1 MCPSPGCISP
11 SMGAHSVL
19 TENILISYQ
28 SALAM
33 GTVTN
38 QILCYKHATELHHYN
53 DCVVHAHD
61 RFGFLSRFVC
71 PVPPELKHEILVWR
85 QTAQRINP
93 ASREE
98 TAVKC
103 LLMQK
108 VLNLESLL
116 RKMMKTFQRL
126 KEKHWKQKKVVI
138 SKNAF
143 ITSRRN
149 TFLHRHRIIYTHCC
163 IIGAYCLN

>member
-1 MCPSPGCISP
+1 MLHTAI
-11 SMGAHSVL
+11 
-19 TENILISYQ
+19 
-28 SALAM
+28 
-33 GTVTN
+33 
-38 QILCYKHATELHHYN
+38 ELHHYN
-53 DCVVHAHD
+53 DCVVLVYN
-61 RFGFLSRFVC
+61 RRLSPLLIRLFFF
-71 PVPPELKHEILVWR
+71 PPELKHEILVWR

-126 KEKHWKQKKVVI
+126 KRQ
-138 SKNAF
+138 
-143 ITSRRN
+143 TQ
-149 TFLHRHRIIYTHCC
+149 
-163 IIGAYCLN
+163 G

>member
-1 MCPSPGCISP
+1 MAFSS
-11 SMGAHSVL
+11 
-19 TENILISYQ
+19 T
-28 SALAM
+28 
-33 GTVTN
+33 
-38 QILCYKHATELHHYN
+38 LC
-53 DCVVHAHD
+53 V
-61 RFGFLSRFVC
+61 
-71 PVPPELKHEILVWR
+71 PVSPELKHEILVWR

-126 KEKHWKQKKVVI
+126 KENHWKTENITVI
-138 SKNAF
+138 SEKSF
-143 ITSRRN
+143 YRFSREQVSPAVN
-149 TFLHRHRIIYTHCC
+149 FSATFTIRSTLI
-163 IIGAYCLN
+163 LL

>member
-1 MCPSPGCISP
+1 MTIR
-11 SMGAHSVL
+11 SVNK
-19 TENILISYQ
+19 T
-28 SALAM
+28 
-33 GTVTN
+33 
-38 QILCYKHATELHHYN
+38 
-53 DCVVHAHD
+53 D
-61 RFGFLSRFVC
+61 GFLSSSVC

-116 RKMMKTFQRL
+116 RRMMKTFQRL
-126 KEKHWKQKKVVI
+126 KENHWKTENITVI
-138 SKNAF
+138 SEKAF
-143 ITSRRN
+143 ITSHRN
-149 TFLHRHRIIYTHCC
+149 KFPLVLTFLFSPYNTPSLSLKVFHTCGRHFENYTRIVFF
-163 IIGAYCLN
+163 